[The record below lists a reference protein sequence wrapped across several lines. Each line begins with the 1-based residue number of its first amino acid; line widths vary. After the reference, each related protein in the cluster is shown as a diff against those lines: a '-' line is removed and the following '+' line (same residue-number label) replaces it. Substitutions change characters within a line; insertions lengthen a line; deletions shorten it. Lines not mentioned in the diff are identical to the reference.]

1 MFDSPDE
8 IAELQRL
15 FDATLSRANEHM
27 LSIVTPERRLT
38 ARQVV
43 AYLQGTRHVAF
54 ATVTPG
60 GEPRVSP
67 LDLLLI
73 HGRFTMGTGG
83 GAARLGNL
91 RINPACSATYMEAER
106 IAVVVNGTV
115 EWLRRHHP
123 DHDEIHAIWTATYG
137 SDPYDLG
144 DGVTLFRIAPASMW
158 AFASH
163 PEEFPES

>member
-1 MFDSPDE
+1 MLESPDE

-27 LSIVTPERRLT
+27 LSIVTPDRRLT
-38 ARQVV
+38 ARQV
-43 AYLQGTRHVAF
+43 ATYLQGTRQVAF

-67 LDLLLI
+67 LDSLFI
-73 HGRFTMGTGG
+73 RGRFSMGTGG
-83 GAARLGNL
+83 GAARLRNL
-91 RINPACSATYMEAER
+91 RANPACSATYMEGER
-106 IAVVVNGTV
+106 IAVVVNGAV
-115 EWLRRHHP
+115 EWLSRDHP
-123 DHDEIHAIWTATYG
+123 DHDEIHGIWTATYG
-137 SDPYDLG
+137 MDPYDLA
-144 DGVTLFRIAPASMW
+144 DVVTLFRIAPASMW